1 MTTALDEQLRDIGPY
16 RYRGELTFKLEH
28 RPGIDPTEVFYDLF
42 LPPELWGFE
51 GSIEEFFEGMPWFF
65 GLNETNRTRLL
76 SQVRYMAHSAY
87 AASPIYIRRISDNIH
102 VLCVETHLLAV
113 LQEEVS
119 LLAKRLTSKGFGY
132 RLCLHPEPRGGP
144 IGRVFEYSLASSDM
158 TALYA
163 GTQEL
168 PRRAVLFTVYSAQ
181 SLWSLFVNALYKV
194 GAVTLLVKVVP
205 DFYTEYQ
212 KATPEEAVATTVL
225 ALLSTATIA
234 LIWSVIQYYRMRRRP
249 SLIWESRRKE

>member
-1 MTTALDEQLRDIGPY
+1 MITIPDEELRDIGPY
-16 RYRGELTFKLEH
+16 RYRGELSFKLEH
-28 RPGIDPTEVFYDLF
+28 RLGMDPTEVFDELF
-42 LPPELWGFE
+42 LPPEIWGFE
-51 GSIEEFFEGMPWFF
+51 GSMEEFFEAMPWFF

-87 AASPIYIRRISDNIH
+87 AASPIYIRKISDNMH

-113 LQEEVS
+113 LQEELS

-132 RLCLHPEPRGGP
+132 KLCLHPEARGGP

-158 TALYA
+158 STLYT

-168 PRRAVLFTVYSAQ
+168 PRRAVLFTIYSPQ
-181 SLWSLFVNALYKV
+181 GLWSLFVNALYKV

-205 DFYTEYQ
+205 DFYTQYQ
-212 KATPEEAVATTVL
+212 EGTPEQAVATTVL

-234 LIWSVIQYYRMRRRP
+234 LTWSGIQYYRMRGRP
-249 SLIWESRRKE
+249 SLMWERRKKE